1 MSDIAVR
8 VDGLSKQYRIGGK
21 QEGYRTLRETITDA
35 FISPFRRAKKLL
47 RGQAYG
53 AAELN
58 ETIWALRGVSL
69 EIKRGEVVGIIG
81 RNGAGK
87 TTLLKILSRIT
98 EPTEGQAEIHGR
110 VGSLLEVGTGFHPEL
125 TGRENIYLNGAIL
138 GMRKSEINNRF
149 DEIVTFAEV
158 EKFLDTPVK
167 HYSSGMYVRL
177 AFAVAAHMEPD
188 ILLVDEVL
196 AVGDTAFQ
204 KKCLG
209 KMGDVAQEG
218 RTVFFVSHSMLAVQR
233 LCRRVILFSSGSL
246 EMDGA
251 PEEIISAYLYGKHD
265 REEFPS
271 QREFDVRSAPGDDF
285 VRLRQVRL
293 VASDGISRARFNMD
307 EKFSITIQYEVLK
320 PISHFHLYT
329 RVHTQ
334 DGILA
339 FCSADWDE
347 RELQETRHQPGK
359 YKARL
364 TIPPHLLNTGSYLLT
379 VVGVIPAVRFLFEE
393 SPVLMFQI
401 SSVGGVGGT
410 ESIKRLGIFRPRLE
424 WSHEALD

>member
-1 MSDIAVR
+1 
-8 VDGLSKQYRIGGK
+8 
-21 QEGYRTLRETITDA
+21 
-35 FISPFRRAKKLL
+35 
-47 RGQAYG
+47 
-53 AAELN
+53 
-58 ETIWALRGVSL
+58 
-69 EIKRGEVVGIIG
+69 
-81 RNGAGK
+81 
-87 TTLLKILSRIT
+87 
-98 EPTEGQAEIHGR
+98 
-110 VGSLLEVGTGFHPEL
+110 
-125 TGRENIYLNGAIL
+125 
-138 GMRKSEINNRF
+138 
-149 DEIVTFAEV
+149 
-158 EKFLDTPVK
+158 
-167 HYSSGMYVRL
+167 
-177 AFAVAAHMEPD
+177 
-188 ILLVDEVL
+188 
-196 AVGDTAFQ
+196 
-204 KKCLG
+204 
-209 KMGDVAQEG
+209 MGDVAQEG

-251 PEEIISAYLYGKHD
+251 PEEIISAYLYEKHD

-285 VRLRQVRL
+285 VRLKQVRL